1 VVVFEFHIR
10 RTGVGPKEGDSPLA
24 INAYGEAS
32 GSLWA
37 MKFVGG
43 WNVEI
48 LDFFGEVKIAKTFK
62 GLSLYIVIYS
72 PVGYSLP
79 NLFCGFIGK
88 ALDHH
93 RSKKHITPLT

>member
-32 GSLWA
+32 GSLQA

-48 LDFFGEVKIAKTFK
+48 LDFLAR
-62 GLSLYIVIYS
+62 L
-72 PVGYSLP
+72 
-79 NLFCGFIGK
+79 
-88 ALDHH
+88 
-93 RSKKHITPLT
+93 R